1 MNSSASVQSIAG
13 FFSRPNFRALS
24 SGNPAS
30 AIVDYAR
37 EVKVQLLADAFDAAY
52 EELWNN
58 YRSEYIYKNEL
69 LSKIVFGRHSPKT
82 ASFLS
87 EFRVAN
93 SIADAAI
100 FNGTSTV
107 YEIKTEYDSLDRLR
121 TQIEDYRKV
130 FDYSYVV
137 TSKSRLK
144 AVEAI
149 APHNVGILFFSERGA
164 ISCHKKAT
172 SNIENVSPRVIF
184 GVLRREEY
192 VRILK
197 RVLGWECESIPP
209 AYMAREALRK
219 FEKLSPIQAHS
230 EAVSEL
236 KKRTTDAS
244 VADFALKVPRSLRA
258 LAISEPLSFAAQR
271 RLLTALGVCV

>member
-13 FFSRPNFRALS
+13 FFSRPNFRDLS
-24 SGNPAS
+24 FGAPAS

-93 SIADAAI
+93 SIADAVI

-121 TQIEDYRKV
+121 AQIEDYRKV

-149 APHNVGILFFSERGA
+149 TPHNVGILFLSERGA
-164 ISCHKKAT
+164 ISCHTTCGTPTHLRFSDMPDLIAVAAA
-172 SNIENVSPRVIF
+172 SLDDPRRF
-184 GVLRREEY
+184 TPQVLTYR
-192 VRILK
+192 
-197 RVLGWECESIPP
+197 
-209 AYMAREALRK
+209 A
-219 FEKLSPIQAHS
+219 
-230 EAVSEL
+230 
-236 KKRTTDAS
+236 
-244 VADFALKVPRSLRA
+244 RA
-258 LAISEPLSFAAQR
+258 LDWDDMSPS
-271 RLLTALGVCV
+271 LLAFQTMPQA